1 MNADANQIGS
11 VIARRKDRSGSGR
24 KDGSRGM
31 AGMGV
36 TQVAV
41 WCQAAQSVH
50 GVFEQRRTVRNSAI
64 HILVEQPNEEIELGI
79 QGHLQSA
86 LSRRILRILSNCER
100 TEL

>member
-1 MNADANQIGS
+1 
-11 VIARRKDRSGSGR
+11 
-24 KDGSRGM
+24 
-31 AGMGV
+31 MGV

-64 HILVEQPNEEIELGI
+64 HILILVEQPNEEIELGI

-100 TEL
+100 TELSAPPSCKIFHKTRKPTREPVKPPVNP